1 MDRSTR
7 PWLLDLA
14 TEQRGGAPSF
24 EGIRYDDEQQ
34 LSLQEPDMRLIDITG
49 GAPTKKA
56 DRETGEDQKA
66 HW

>member
-1 MDRSTR
+1 MDRTIR
-7 PWLLDLA
+7 PWLVDLA

-24 EGIRYDDEQQ
+24 EGIRYDDERQ
-34 LSLQEPDMRLIDITG
+34 LSLHPSGTRLIEVSG